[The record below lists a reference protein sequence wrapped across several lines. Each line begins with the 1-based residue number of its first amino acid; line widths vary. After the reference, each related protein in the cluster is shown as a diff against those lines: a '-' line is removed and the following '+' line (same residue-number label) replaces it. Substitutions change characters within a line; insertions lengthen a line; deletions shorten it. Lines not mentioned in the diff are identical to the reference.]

1 MSEADDLRQFIRDL
15 NTRAERRT
23 DVMVRALET
32 LAVEVR
38 AQRQTMAETMADM
51 LDELKAQR
59 SALFLILDEIRGA
72 QGGAG
77 PGSA

>member
-23 DVMVRALET
+23 DVMVRTLEALT
-32 LAVEVR
+32 SEVT
-38 AQRQTMAETMADM
+38 AQRQTMTEAMADM
-51 LDELKAQR
+51 LDELRAQR

-72 QGGAG
+72 QGGAE